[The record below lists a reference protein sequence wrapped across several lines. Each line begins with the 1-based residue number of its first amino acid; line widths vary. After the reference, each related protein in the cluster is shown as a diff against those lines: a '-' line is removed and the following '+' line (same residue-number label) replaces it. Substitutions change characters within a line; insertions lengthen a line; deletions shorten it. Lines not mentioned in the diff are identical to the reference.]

1 MVWTRQA
8 ASAQFWPASFEVP
21 SFSFL
26 FRKKKKKRKKER
38 KKEHTWMQVVGA
50 TLLQE

>member
-8 ASAQFWPASFEVP
+8 ASAQFWTASFQVL
-21 SFSFL
+21 SFSSL
-26 FRKKKKKRKKER
+26 LRNKKEKER
-38 KKEHTWMQVVGA
+38 EKEHTWMQVVGA